1 MCHTKQIL
9 KNKNWLVL
17 GTTAIYPSDIIKEC
31 PGEFLMGSYE
41 GPRRLGDKSTCN
53 DESHHLVQYVDIE
66 QVTALVEISTHCD
79 QKIKVTT
86 K

>member
-1 MCHTKQIL
+1 MT
-9 KNKNWLVL
+9 VL
-17 GTTAIYPSDIIKEC
+17 GTTTIYPTGIVKEC
-31 PGEFLMGSYE
+31 PGEFSVETCDVPHSLRG
-41 GPRRLGDKSTCN
+41 KTTCN
-53 DESHHLVQYVDIE
+53 DESNHLVQYVDIE